1 MKNKCKDCNKS
12 LEDCT
17 CIEDTINIK
26 KEKEKI
32 TLKDCTLV
40 LLASLPNG
48 DVHHVKIDNVW
59 LENAIN
65 NYGKFEIYENK
76 IDSLIINKKL

>member
-1 MKNKCKDCNKS
+1 MKD
-12 LEDCT
+12 
-17 CIEDTINIK
+17 K
-26 KEKEKI
+26 KF

-48 DVHHVKIDNVW
+48 DVHHVKINNIW

-65 NYGKFEIYENK
+65 NEGKLQLYKDKIKGIEILK
-76 IDSLIINKKL
+76 PV